1 MKWMKLLLPA
11 LLAASVLFCPAAEV
25 CAAEQAACSGSFTVT
40 KRVKES
46 ALRQEEE
53 PVYRFRLELLDEND
67 SVKRMWTRTIY
78 PRRDRL
84 YPIDPDGYTVLKTDF
99 THLPEGKYRV
109 VELGARQY
117 DFSKCGSLSF
127 NALADG
133 NAVRFSIGEGELKS
147 GSAAFVSRSP
157 AGLKLDKFSL

>member
-53 PVYRFRLELLDEND
+53 PVYRFRAGAAGR
-67 SVKRMWTRTIY
+67 KRFCQTDVDKDNLPAAGQCFTRLTRMGI
-78 PRRDRL
+78 L
-84 YPIDPDGYTVLKTDF
+84 
-99 THLPEGKYRV
+99 
-109 VELGARQY
+109 
-117 DFSKCGSLSF
+117 C
-127 NALADG
+127 
-133 NAVRFSIGEGELKS
+133 
-147 GSAAFVSRSP
+147 
-157 AGLKLDKFSL
+157 